1 MDADKLFEEL
11 GYTKSDNHP
20 EEGEVEVSKWTTQ
33 DCRVIEYSQSQT
45 IDGIYYTMYIRFHFN
60 GQRVEIG
67 ANERRAEYRELGR
80 QRNPILNYKE
90 ISAIMLKLEELGWM
104 NNENK

>member
-1 MDADKLFEEL
+1 MNADKLFEEL
-11 GYTKSDNHP
+11 GYIKSDNHP
-20 EEGEVEVSKWTTQ
+20 EEEEAEVNKWTTQ
-33 DCRVIEYSQSQT
+33 DCRIIEYSQSQT
-45 IDGIYYTMYIRFHFN
+45 INGIYYTMYIRFHFN

-67 ANERRAEYRELGR
+67 ANEKREGYKEMGR

-104 NNENK
+104 IDENK